1 MSIDWQP
8 NRRGAWAE
16 VDLSAIRSNV
26 SLLASIVKP
35 SILCAV
41 VKANAYGHGAQEVAV
56 AALDGGAQWLAVAFG
71 EEALEVRE
79 AVTDA
84 PILLLQEPSV
94 GTDSHDIR
102 DLLELGIVP
111 TVYSAEGIERIGKV
125 AQSMGRKVDVHLKVD
140 TGMHRVGADI
150 KKLDSVMEL
159 LSRFPFLRVTGLW
172 SHLAV
177 ADGDCSEDIEFTDRQ
192 LEALKSVSGEV
203 GYSEESPVMLHLANS
218 AGAIAHPSTRL
229 DMVRCGISIYGEI
242 PSEMV
247 AAKLAEQVRSAE
259 QVGSAEQ
266 TRSAEQVGSHSV
278 GYQLPLPPSK
288 LIPALSLKARVSH
301 VRELE
306 KGERISYGRHYKLDR
321 RSIVATVP
329 LGYADGLARGLFK
342 PGLNSNGGTNG
353 DVNGGTNG
361 YVLLRGEKRPIAG
374 TVTMD
379 QVLIDCGADASV
391 SVGDEVVV
399 IGEQTDVQVTASD
412 LARKLG
418 TISYE
423 VFCGISSRIPR
434 VYLNR

>member
-8 NRRGAWAE
+8 DRRGAWAE

-259 QVGSAEQ
+259 Q
-266 TRSAEQVGSHSV
+266 TRSAEQVGSHSA

-288 LIPALSLKARVSH
+288 LIPALSLKARVSY

-306 KGERISYGRHYKLDR
+306 KGERLSYGRHYKLDR

-342 PGLNSNGGTNG
+342 PELNFNEDTNG
-353 DVNGGTNG
+353 DVNEDTNG

-379 QVLIDCGADASV
+379 QVLIDCGDDASV

-399 IGEQTDVQVTASD
+399 IGEQVDVQVTASD

>member
-8 NRRGAWAE
+8 DRRGAWAE

-26 SLLASIVKP
+26 SLLASIAKP

-159 LSRFPFLRVTGLW
+159 LSRFPSLRVTGLW

-259 QVGSAEQ
+259 Q
-266 TRSAEQVGSHSV
+266 TRSAEQVGSHSA

-288 LIPALSLKARVSH
+288 LIPALSLKARVSY

-306 KGERISYGRHYKLDR
+306 KGERLSYGRHYKLDR

-342 PGLNSNGGTNG
+342 PGLNS
-353 DVNGGTNG
+353 NGGTNG

-399 IGEQTDVQVTASD
+399 IGEQADVQVTASD

>member
-247 AAKLAEQVRSAE
+247 AAKLAEQV
-259 QVGSAEQ
+259 GSAEQ
-266 TRSAEQVGSHSV
+266 TRSAEQVGSHSA

-306 KGERISYGRHYKLDR
+306 KGERLSYGRHYKLDR

-342 PGLNSNGGTNG
+342 PELNFNEDTNE

>member
-8 NRRGAWAE
+8 DRRGAWAE

-26 SLLASIVKP
+26 SLLAGIVKP

-247 AAKLAEQVRSAE
+247 AAKLAEQV
-259 QVGSAEQ
+259 GSAEQ
-266 TRSAEQVGSHSV
+266 TRSAEQVGSHSA

-342 PGLNSNGGTNG
+342 PGLNSNE

-399 IGEQTDVQVTASD
+399 IGEQADVQVTASD

>member
-8 NRRGAWAE
+8 DRRGAWAE

-259 QVGSAEQ
+259 Q
-266 TRSAEQVGSHSV
+266 TRSAEQVGSHSA
-278 GYQLPLPPSK
+278 GYQLPLPPNK
-288 LIPALSLKARVSH
+288 LIPALSLKARVSY

-306 KGERISYGRHYKLDR
+306 KGERLSYGRHYKLDR

-342 PGLNSNGGTNG
+342 PGLNFNEDTNG
-353 DVNGGTNG
+353 DVNEDTNG

-379 QVLIDCGADASV
+379 QVLIDCGDDASV

-399 IGEQTDVQVTASD
+399 IGEQVDVQVTASD

>member
-8 NRRGAWAE
+8 DRRGAWAE

-259 QVGSAEQ
+259 Q
-266 TRSAEQVGSHSV
+266 TRSAEQVGSHSA
-278 GYQLPLPPSK
+278 GYQLPLPPNK

-306 KGERISYGRHYKLDR
+306 KGERLSYGRHYKLDR

-342 PGLNSNGGTNG
+342 PELNFNEDTNE

-399 IGEQTDVQVTASD
+399 IGEQADVQVTASD

>member
-8 NRRGAWAE
+8 DRRGAWAE

-259 QVGSAEQ
+259 Q
-266 TRSAEQVGSHSV
+266 TRSAEQVGSHSA

-306 KGERISYGRHYKLDR
+306 KGERLSYGRHYKLDR

-342 PGLNSNGGTNG
+342 PGLNSNE

-399 IGEQTDVQVTASD
+399 IGEQADVQVTASD